1 MHIDITHTLTL
12 EGKKKINDHHNR
24 DEEFTSRKSVQVNV
38 ERKKEE
44 EEEGGT

>member
-1 MHIDITHTLTL
+1 MHIDITHTLIL

-44 EEEGGT
+44 EEGGI